1 MNMKNV
7 TIILVLLLASFTAN
21 AQAKKHRIIF
31 DMAKVDTGYQAI
43 LMKQLNNTLAE
54 APDTQLEVVCY
65 GPALSMLV
73 KGKNSV
79 ESQMKALSDKGVSF
93 VACANAM
100 KIQNVKKEDLIPFV
114 SITPV
119 ALLELSSKQ
128 MEGWSYVKAGF

>member
-1 MNMKNV
+1 MKNLF
-7 TIILVLLLASFTAN
+7 IILVLLIAGFTAD
-21 AQAKKHRIIF
+21 AQTKKHRIIF

-65 GPALSMLV
+65 GPGLSMLV
-73 KGKNSV
+73 KGRNSV
-79 ESQMKALSDKGVSF
+79 EPQMKALSDKGVKF

-100 KIQNVKKEDLIPFV
+100 KLQNVKPEDLISFV
-114 SITPV
+114 TITPV

-128 MEGWSYVKAGF
+128 MEGWSYIKAGF